1 MTILILLCGICYLK
15 IPEQKPF
22 WTVVLRALKEKEMR
36 NKTLKYKS
44 KKVFEDIRLVNYN
57 LKLGDD
63 GDGSKL
69 VCALYKTRFVFP

>member
-1 MTILILLCGICYLK
+1 MLYFCVK
-15 IPEQKPF
+15 FVIPWPQPF
-22 WTVVLRALKEKEMR
+22 WTVVLRALKEKE
-36 NKTLKYKS
+36 NKQIKPSSTKV